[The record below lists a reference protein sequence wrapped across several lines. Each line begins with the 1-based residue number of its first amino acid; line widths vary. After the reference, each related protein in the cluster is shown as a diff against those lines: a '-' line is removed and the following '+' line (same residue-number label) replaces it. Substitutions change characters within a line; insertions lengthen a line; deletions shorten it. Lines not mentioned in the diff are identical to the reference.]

1 MLANDGLWVLG
12 GYLCG
17 SIPFAM
23 LIGRARGVDIRKIG
37 SGNVGAAN
45 VTRSIG
51 RWWGLLCLLLD
62 ALKGLVPVVA
72 AGWHFGALGNPDP
85 QAAIAWRWLAVAAAA
100 VLGHTFPVWLRFKGG
115 KGVATGLGV
124 LLGLWPLLTLPTL
137 ASLATWILL
146 AGLFGYVSLASVG
159 AAVSLPIYLLAV
171 ATWRAQDAT
180 QLAPFLA
187 ITGLLAVLVIARHRG
202 NLNRLCSGT
211 EPKLAKRAARSEER
225 HQSED
230 S

>member
-17 SIPFAM
+17 SIPFAL

-72 AGWHFGALGNPDP
+72 AITRP
-85 QAAIAWRWLAVAAAA
+85 R
-100 VLGHTFPVWLRFKGG
+100 LRGPR
-115 KGVATGLGV
+115 TSS
-124 LLGLWPLLTLPTL
+124 
-137 ASLATWILL
+137 SLS
-146 AGLFGYVSLASVG
+146 FR
-159 AAVSLPIYLLAV
+159 
-171 ATWRAQDAT
+171 RA
-180 QLAPFLA
+180 
-187 ITGLLAVLVIARHRG
+187 
-202 NLNRLCSGT
+202 
-211 EPKLAKRAARSEER
+211 
-225 HQSED
+225 
-230 S
+230 